1 MGKTVLPQHKRVNI
15 HRASFSVQILKISEG
30 DGSVN
35 GKVCQKSSVPTVNMA
50 NAIFEQILLISDN
63 DIKNAYFYIRVIL
76 NTVKKKCL
84 NKYLLDFYI
93 EIIALLIYSR
103 ILIKITSTCLI

>member
-15 HRASFSVQILKISEG
+15 HRASFSIQILKIFEG

-35 GKVCQKSSVPTVNMA
+35 GKVCLKSSVPTVNMA

-63 DIKNAYFYIRVIL
+63 GIKYAYFYIRVIL
-76 NTVKKKCL
+76 NTVKKMLKHVSAR
-84 NKYLLDFYI
+84 LLYRNNSPSD
-93 EIIALLIYSR
+93 LQQNLD
-103 ILIKITSTCLI
+103 